1 MPHLAQSDTVPA
13 SLAMTRATDLL
24 ENMAMDGATRVSP
37 HIAEAADCVGVSL
50 NWRKGDAVLRICVPE
65 DWGEVCYAHYSDG
78 TAPAVLMQ
86 PLESVL
92 LREWLKTFAPP
103 KTRREVVIDVSMT
116 AEVASLVS
124 EARRQER
131 ERVARMLEVHAAQ
144 LEESRRALASDL
156 SSEAM
161 MLQSAYAGQI
171 LGVNYSLGLVRAMG
185 DDDA

>member
-103 KTRREVVIDVSMT
+103 KTRRELLPNDSIAVGRSVCCGATMHWTNGHHRKDAPGAVST
-116 AEVASLVS
+116 WWHACSYCGYPCDPAPLHEADGGPEAS
-124 EARRQER
+124 
-131 ERVARMLEVHAAQ
+131 
-144 LEESRRALASDL
+144 
-156 SSEAM
+156 
-161 MLQSAYAGQI
+161 
-171 LGVNYSLGLVRAMG
+171 
-185 DDDA
+185 